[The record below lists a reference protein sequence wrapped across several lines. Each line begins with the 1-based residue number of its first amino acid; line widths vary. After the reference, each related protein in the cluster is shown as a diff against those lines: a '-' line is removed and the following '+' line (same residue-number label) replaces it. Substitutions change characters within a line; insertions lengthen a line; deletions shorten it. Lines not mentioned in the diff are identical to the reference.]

1 MSTDEPGV
9 DFDLSAFTA
18 LLDDRRSNI
27 TVAVALA
34 LSLVVL
40 VYTTLDL
47 AKLNDEVRDIVEG
60 DNNWEVSFE
69 LQSLTFEETFVMTDG
84 EQRTLDFEI
93 AFADVPDG
101 FRVGS
106 IQTVV
111 SYTETSGL
119 PADPPDSVAA
129 NVPQTDMEAQ
139 WTDNNNT
146 LSGSSNDASDIEL
159 LLRTHPG
166 FTGQA
171 VNATGLNEYQVLQ
184 PWLVEGYG
192 IGTYSLV
199 LDLNTQSPPIF
210 NDDDEEITVVVEVVM
225 FKPTAISV

>member
-1 MSTDEPGV
+1 MMK
-9 DFDLSAFTA
+9 
-18 LLDDRRSNI
+18 N
-27 TVAVALA
+27 
-34 LSLVVL
+34 
-40 VYTTLDL
+40 
-47 AKLNDEVRDIVEG
+47 
-60 DNNWEVSFE
+60 VSFYSE
-69 LQSLTFEETFVMTDG
+69 GVKLDGDIYYPENMTDG

-93 AFADVPDG
+93 ALADVPDG

-119 PADPPDSVAA
+119 LADPPDSVAA
-129 NVPQTDMEAQ
+129 NGPQTDMEAQ

-192 IGTYSLV
+192 LSL
-199 LDLNTQSPPIF
+199 IH
-210 NDDDEEITVVVEVVM
+210 I
-225 FKPTAISV
+225 